1 MIIVI
6 AFSYLRNKEKFHTI
20 SIIWQEN
27 MLIRKHYIYGKS
39 DKPEYDLRR
48 AIMNYYLVW
57 DLGLYKEPRDIWYY
71 IDYV

>member
-6 AFSYLRNKEKFHTI
+6 AFLYLRNKEKFHTI

-27 MLIRKHYIYGKS
+27 MLIRKYYIYAKL

-57 DLGLYKEPRDIWYY
+57 DLRLYKEPKDI
-71 IDYV
+71 